1 MCGKFKAQLT
11 GNREKGRDSRPIL
24 SGLCTA
30 GERTVRAQENREP
43 PNALLAQDS
52 GSGTL
57 YPRQSHSSV
66 LTFHPR

>member
-1 MCGKFKAQLT
+1 MCGKSKLQLT
-11 GNREKGRDSRPIL
+11 ENREKGRDARPIL

-30 GERTVRAQENREP
+30 GERTVRAQGNRER
-43 PNALLAQDS
+43 PNAPPAQDS